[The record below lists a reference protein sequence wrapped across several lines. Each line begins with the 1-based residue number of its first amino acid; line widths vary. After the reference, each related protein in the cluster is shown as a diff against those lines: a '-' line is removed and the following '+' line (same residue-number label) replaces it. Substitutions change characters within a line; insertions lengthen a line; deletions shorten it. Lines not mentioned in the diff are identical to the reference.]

1 MNAPAAFGTYRVF
14 HQTGN
19 GVQGP
24 VFRAFDSRQ
33 DRLVAIKAFTI
44 DLVPA
49 RVVRLADSLREL
61 VAASVSQPA
70 GLVPLMGVGIEGTV
84 PYLVMEC
91 QTGEGLDL
99 LLRRT
104 GPLSVE
110 EAAPVLA
117 GIASAIDRAGEAGL
131 AHGALHPRDVFV
143 GDDRAVRVN
152 GFGIVQAFERAGVP
166 VPVRR
171 SYAAPECG
179 GTWDIRADIY
189 SLGVIAHELLTGVRP
204 AGRGE
209 QDGSFVTS
217 TTPAQRVQLRRV
229 LARALDTRV
238 NDRYPT
244 AAAFADALMAV
255 THLDRPLP
263 VATPSEVVPSTSF
276 EAGPVSRELPAMM
289 PVALERT
296 LADVLSADHDLIRP
310 VEPAVVPVAPAA
322 RDRGRGLSW
331 AALAA
336 VAAVT
341 VVIGSS
347 VTYLAFR
354 SRPGAA
360 GAASDVTHIST
371 GGEAREATDVQV
383 DPAPAAALPEPA
395 PDVEPAETTDARPA
409 VARTNR
415 LHIRSEPSGALVTI
429 DGRLSGATP
438 TTVRAL
444 SPGTYVVRVARPGHV
459 PHEERVT
466 LASATVRTL
475 NFELEP
481 GLDPWTPSVGSVDVD
496 SRPRG
501 AEVIIDGRRFGRT
514 PLRAPALKPGVHDVR
529 LALGGYA
536 SAAQQVDVAAGH
548 RSTVNL
554 TLQSL
559 VR

>member
-33 DRLVAIKAFTI
+33 DRLVAIKAFTV

-49 RVVRLADSLREL
+49 RVVQLADSLREL
-61 VAASVSQPA
+61 VAASASQPA
-70 GLVPLMGVGIEGTV
+70 GLVPLIGVGIEGTV
-84 PYLVMEC
+84 PFLVMEC
-91 QTGEGLDL
+91 QTGEGLDV

-110 EAAPVLA
+110 EAAPILA
-117 GIASAIDRAGEAGL
+117 GIASAIDRAAEAGL
-131 AHGALHPRDVFV
+131 AHGGLHPRDVFV
-143 GDDRAVRVN
+143 GNDRAVRVN

-166 VPVRR
+166 MPVRR

-179 GTWDIRADIY
+179 GAWDIRADVY
-189 SLGVIAHELLTGVRP
+189 SLGVITHELLTGVRP
-204 AGRGE
+204 ARRGE
-209 QDGSFVTS
+209 QDGSFVAS

-229 LARALDTRV
+229 LAKALEANVDE
-238 NDRYPT
+238 RYST
-244 AAAFADALMAV
+244 GAAFSEALMAV

-263 VATPSEVVPSTSF
+263 VEAPLEFVPPPAF
-276 EAGPVSRELPAMM
+276 DAGLALRERPAISR
-289 PVALERT
+289 
-296 LADVLSADHDLIRP
+296 VLHEPIVGDEPSADPDVIRP
-310 VEPAVVPVAPAA
+310 VEPAVEPAVPAA
-322 RDRGRGLSW
+322 PRRVRTSSR

-341 VVIGSS
+341 VAVGSS
-347 VTYLAFR
+347 VTWFAFR
-354 SRPGAA
+354 TSSAA
-360 GAASDVTHIST
+360 PVVSSAVAQVQPET
-371 GGEAREATDVQV
+371 RETTDVQV
-383 DPAPAAALPEPA
+383 DPAPPAAVVPEPA
-395 PDVEPAETTDARPA
+395 PEAERAEMADARPA

-459 PHEERVT
+459 PREERVT
-466 LASATVRTL
+466 LAQATVRTL

-481 GLDPWTPSVGSVDVD
+481 GLDPWTSSLGSVDVD

-536 SAAQQVDVAAGH
+536 SAAQQVDVSAGH
-548 RSTVNL
+548 RSTVNV